1 MRCCCF
7 LVLFVVQG
15 VMSFVVPPRSRM
27 VMLDTGGA
35 PVVVSSRALV
45 ESIRNHKTDRL
56 VFSSDLHHILSV
68 DKETGLETIT
78 ETHPLVASKV
88 LEDAFQNNVLVD
100 VDSEDGRLK
109 TVGTVLQALFYV
121 PFIYIGFNILGGILR
136 GGIGGGLPRPGG
148 GGPGG
153 SPFSILEKPE
163 ELSIPA
169 VSLEE
174 WAGSPEVKRECAE
187 IVSFLENRS
196 RYEAIGAK
204 VPKGVLLEGPPG
216 TGKTLL
222 AKAIASEANAN
233 FISISGSEFVELY
246 VGLGAARVRQMF
258 KDARKRKPCI
268 LFIDEIDA
276 VGRQRGAGINMGNDE
291 REQTLNQLLS
301 EMDGFKENEDII
313 VIAATN
319 RRDVLDAALLRPGR
333 FDRIVAVPLP
343 DFSSR
348 VKVLETHARSKKLG
362 PVSLELIAEQT
373 AGFSGAD
380 LQNLLNEAALLS
392 VRNNLTEISRDTIMQ
407 ALEKTMVGVKK
418 ETDTRSLDTK
428 QRVAI
433 HEAGHAVIALLFP
446 EYFNFVK
453 VTIQNTYSGAGGYT
467 IFTDNHE
474 IAENGL
480 YTKDYLKKRLRVLLG
495 GRAAES
501 LLYGDDFVSVGAME
515 DLRQAA
521 LLSRRMINQ
530 FGMGEQLE
538 NYCNPYDNGDNP
550 FVGRMVGTGNQ
561 VSEDL
566 AASIDKEALF
576 LVKDAYQE
584 TRKLLKEKES
594 LMTLI
599 TEGLIKKNTLYPED
613 IITTF

>member
-1 MRCCCF
+1 
-7 LVLFVVQG
+7 
-15 VMSFVVPPRSRM
+15 
-27 VMLDTGGA
+27 
-35 PVVVSSRALV
+35 
-45 ESIRNHKTDRL
+45 
-56 VFSSDLHHILSV
+56 
-68 DKETGLETIT
+68 
-78 ETHPLVASKV
+78 
-88 LEDAFQNNVLVD
+88 
-100 VDSEDGRLK
+100 
-109 TVGTVLQALFYV
+109 
-121 PFIYIGFNILGGILR
+121 
-136 GGIGGGLPRPGG
+136 
-148 GGPGG
+148 
-153 SPFSILEKPE
+153 LEKPE

-187 IVSFLENRS
+187 IVSFLEDRE

-333 FDRIVAVPLP
+333 FDRIVNVPLP

-380 LQNLLNEAALLS
+380 LQNLLNEAALIS
-392 VRNNLTEISRDTIMQ
+392 VRNNLTEITATVYNSRIMPTHSSHDVKYKIERPDYISLKNATVVAGMVVLNEDFNLTKEQKYTPQTIEVPTIPGMG
-407 ALEKTMVGVKK
+407 T
-418 ETDTRSLDTK
+418 
-428 QRVAI
+428 
-433 HEAGHAVIALLFP
+433 
-446 EYFNFVK
+446 VK
-453 VTIQNTYSGAGGYT
+453 VRWIVSGKVDKVTVEVDSRKGG
-467 IFTDNHE
+467 
-474 IAENGL
+474 
-480 YTKDYLKKRLRVLLG
+480 VV
-495 GRAAES
+495 S
-501 LLYGDDFVSVGAME
+501 L
-515 DLRQAA
+515 
-521 LLSRRMINQ
+521 
-530 FGMGEQLE
+530 
-538 NYCNPYDNGDNP
+538 
-550 FVGRMVGTGNQ
+550 
-561 VSEDL
+561 
-566 AASIDKEALF
+566 
-576 LVKDAYQE
+576 
-584 TRKLLKEKES
+584 
-594 LMTLI
+594 
-599 TEGLIKKNTLYPED
+599 TE
-613 IITTF
+613 